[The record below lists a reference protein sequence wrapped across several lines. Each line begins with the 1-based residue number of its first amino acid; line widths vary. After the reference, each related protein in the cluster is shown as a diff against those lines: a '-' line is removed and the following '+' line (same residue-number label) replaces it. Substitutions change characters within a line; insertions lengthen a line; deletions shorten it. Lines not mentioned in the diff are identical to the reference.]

1 MVQRWIDFFLMVLT
15 WVGITT
21 SSLPAFVTY
30 LPCWKPY
37 VRLTKSGRRIVLTTD
52 VSCLGNAHAQ
62 AVLDLQAGFR
72 TGFAPCLPGKSYQNT
87 TISSVVNHSKSL
99 CSRFHIHEADILP
112 WRRDLIREIK
122 LRINEQEVGLRHKPL
137 TGWIDFDSAI
147 SAFRNWRK
155 SLVITRVDK
164 AANCLCIICKACYVQ
179 LAKAEME
186 GPGYSRVEGEDLV
199 SINPSG
205 PTRVF
210 TDHFTDHFFFHFFV

>member
-1 MVQRWIDFFLMVLT
+1 MRALYNDPSLLVLLPQSEFKDT
-15 WVGITT
+15 IRTT
-21 SSLPAFVTY
+21 IPAFHYGATMDRFLLNGTNVGRDHDQQSTCICH

-37 VRLTKSGRRIVLTTD
+37 VRLTKSGRRTVLTTD

-72 TGFAPCLPGKSYQNT
+72 TGFAPCLPGKSYKNT
-87 TISSVVNHSKSL
+87 IISSVVNHSKSL
-99 CSRFHIHEADILP
+99 CSRLHIHEADILP

-186 GPGYSRVEGEDLV
+186 SPGYLV
-199 SINPSG
+199 
-205 PTRVF
+205 F
-210 TDHFTDHFFFHFFV
+210 